1 MALSMNVNTNITAM
15 NTHRHVGVNN
25 RDLGTRLE
33 RLSSGLRINS
43 AADDASGL
51 SISEGF
57 KAQITGLTM
66 GVRNA
71 EMGANL
77 VQVAE
82 GSLSE
87 VSSMLI
93 RMRELA
99 VQSSTSTLN
108 DRNRESIDAEV
119 NQLKQEIDRIAQST
133 VYNDHTLLTGTGNRP
148 DLTASTAL
156 TDAATTGVKSITS
169 SGTPEGTYSIED
181 NGDGTI
187 SADNGIIS
195 QTISFSTLLD
205 GDQLATGTTAVL
217 NFDRLG
223 LQVTL
228 AGPEVADAEGDYE
241 LGDLD
246 GKTIEIV
253 GTDPGWSFQVGA
265 DDVSQDRVELSIEDM
280 QSSGSYLNLD
290 TVSLGTIDSARGSIA
305 KLDEAIDRV
314 SQTRGTLGSILNQ
327 LERTI
332 SFTDNSIEN
341 NTNSESTIRD
351 ADMAVEV
358 SRLTRVQVLSQA
370 ASAMLAQANA
380 APTAA
385 LTLLE

>member
-1 MALSMNVNTNITAM
+1 MALTMNVNTNITAM
-15 NTHRHVGVNN
+15 NTHRHVGANN

-57 KAQITGLTM
+57 KAQVNGLTM

-148 DLTASTAL
+148 DLTSSTAL

-187 SADNGIIS
+187 SADNGTIS

-228 AGPEVADAEGDYE
+228 AGPEVTDAEGDYE

-246 GKTIEIV
+246 GKTIEIIS
-253 GTDPGWSFQVGA
+253 TNPGWSFQVGA

-290 TVSLGTIDSARGSIA
+290 TVSLGTMDSARGSIA

-314 SQTRGTLGSILNQ
+314 AQSRGTLGSILNQ

-341 NTNSESTIRD
+341 NANSESTIRD

-358 SRLTRVQVLSQA
+358 SRLTRVQVLTQA

>member
-1 MALSMNVNTNITAM
+1 M
-15 NTHRHVGVNN
+15 
-25 RDLGTRLE
+25 
-33 RLSSGLRINS
+33 
-43 AADDASGL
+43 
-51 SISEGF
+51 
-57 KAQITGLTM
+57 
-66 GVRNA
+66 
-71 EMGANL
+71 
-77 VQVAE
+77 
-82 GSLSE
+82 
-87 VSSMLI
+87 
-93 RMRELA
+93 
-99 VQSSTSTLN
+99 
-108 DRNRESIDAEV
+108 
-119 NQLKQEIDRIAQST
+119 
-133 VYNDHTLLTGTGNRP
+133 
-148 DLTASTAL
+148 
-156 TDAATTGVKSITS
+156 
-169 SGTPEGTYSIED
+169 
-181 NGDGTI
+181 
-187 SADNGIIS
+187 
-195 QTISFSTLLD
+195 
-205 GDQLATGTTAVL
+205 L

-228 AGPEVADAEGDYE
+228 AGPEVTDAEGDYE

-246 GKTIEIV
+246 GKTIEIIS
-253 GTDPGWSFQVGA
+253 TNPGWSFQVGA

-290 TVSLGTIDSARGSIA
+290 TVSLGTMDSARGSIA

-314 SQTRGTLGSILNQ
+314 AQSRGTLGSILNQ

-358 SRLTRVQVLSQA
+358 SRLTRVQVLTQA

>member
-1 MALSMNVNTNITAM
+1 MALTMNVNTNITAM
-15 NTHRHVGVNN
+15 NTHRHVGANN

-57 KAQITGLTM
+57 KAQINGLAM

-205 GDQLATGTTAVL
+205 GNQLATGTTAVL

-228 AGPEVADAEGDYE
+228 AGPEVADAEGDYV
-241 LGDLD
+241 LGDLN

-290 TVSLGTIDSARGSIA
+290 TVSLGTMDSARGSIA

-314 SQTRGTLGSILNQ
+314 AQTRGTLGSILNQ

-341 NTNSESTIRD
+341 NANSESTIRD

-358 SRLTRVQVLSQA
+358 SRLTRVQVLTQA

>member
-1 MALSMNVNTNITAM
+1 MALTMNVNSNITAM
-15 NTHRHVGVNN
+15 NTHRHVGANN

-57 KAQITGLTM
+57 KAQINGLTM

-187 SADNGIIS
+187 SADNGTIS

-205 GDQLATGTTAVL
+205 GNQLATGTTAVL

-228 AGPEVADAEGDYE
+228 AGPEVTDAEGDYE

-290 TVSLGTIDSARGSIA
+290 TVSLGTMDSARGSIA

-314 SQTRGTLGSILNQ
+314 AQTRGTLGSILNQ

>member
-228 AGPEVADAEGDYE
+228 AGPEVADAEGDYQ

>member
-1 MALSMNVNTNITAM
+1 MNVNTNITAM